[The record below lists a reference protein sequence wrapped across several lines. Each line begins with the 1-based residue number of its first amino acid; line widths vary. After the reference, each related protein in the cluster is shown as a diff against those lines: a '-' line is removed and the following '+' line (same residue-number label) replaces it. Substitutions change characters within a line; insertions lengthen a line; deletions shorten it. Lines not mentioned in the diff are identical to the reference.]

1 MALEAKCVLRL
12 QKAQQ
17 CLLEDAAA
25 NGWTIYNRLSLRNC
39 KYLSANQC
47 QCFLLSHMAIGPPE
61 GTQPISHHPALAHH
75 TVGGEGLAFLNMKNT
90 VEHPTPSTA
99 NKYFITRKEGHRKDR
114 RDSKS
119 SWGARASQGFL
130 LRQGEL
136 RGPQAPHHTT
146 LAKLPFS
153 QGLCHTPVLHQRE
166 TDFSIDPIHF
176 SNPTSRS
183 TIRWQLPLLPR
194 SIPQTNDLCELLVK
208 DLARVL
214 ATALVLSKEQ
224 VHTASE
230 CGY

>member
-1 MALEAKCVLRL
+1 MFLAESHGYWPTRG
-12 QKAQQ
+12 
-17 CLLEDAAA
+17 DAA
-25 NGWTIYNRLSLRNC
+25 
-39 KYLSANQC
+39 NQP
-47 QCFLLSHMAIGPPE
+47 SPST
-61 GTQPISHHPALAHH
+61 GTPHW
-75 TVGGEGLAFLNMKNT
+75 GGGSLAFLNMKNT

-114 RDSKS
+114 RDCKS

-194 SIPQTNDLCELLVK
+194 GIPQTNDLCELLVK